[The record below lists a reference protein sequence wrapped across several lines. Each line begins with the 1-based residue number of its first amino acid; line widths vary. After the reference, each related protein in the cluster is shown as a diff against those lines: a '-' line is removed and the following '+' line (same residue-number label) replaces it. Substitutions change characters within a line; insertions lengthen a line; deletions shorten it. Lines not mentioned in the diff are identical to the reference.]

1 MVKLQKL
8 IFAGIIIFLPSQL
21 GLHFWPSWAYVNGIR
36 VDYFSPTLYFTD
48 VLILILV
55 ILEGAKRPMSKL
67 AAPPLGSIKKM
78 LSLRSSMTIFFIAV
92 FILLNI
98 YFSYSPSVS
107 IYKWLKVLELGFL
120 VWFITKNLQLT
131 IKNLKFL
138 IIPIFY
144 ESILAIWQFVNQASV
159 GGLWYFLG
167 ERTFNSSTPGI
178 ANAVINGQMV
188 LRPYGTFPHPNVLT
202 GFLIITGL
210 ILLKFIPQIS
220 RKITALVLVMV
231 IVVLF
236 LTPSRGNLLNGLNIR
251 QQFNNVA
258 INKWISS
265 PVLGTGLGTS
275 PLYATGVKNYALAH
289 QPTHNIY
296 LMLLS
301 ETGAIGLGFFVFLII
316 QIFFKIKNLKFKII
330 LIIILF
336 LGLFD
341 HYWLTLQQGQLLL
354 ALVLGLSSIIKKS

>member
-1 MVKLQKL
+1 MLAKLQK
-8 IFAGIIIFLPSQL
+8 IVFIILLIFLPSQL
-21 GLHFWPSWAYVNGIR
+21 GFHFWPDWAYINGIR

-48 VLILILV
+48 VLVIIFIILNFIPIQSGL
-55 ILEGAKRPMSKL
+55 KKCFKSKK
-67 AAPPLGSIKKM
+67 I
-78 LSLRSSMTIFFIAV
+78 
-92 FILLNI
+92 I
-98 YFSYSPSVS
+98 YFFLFFLSFIVLNTYFSLSPIVTL
-107 IYKWLKVLELGFL
+107 YKWFKFFEFSLFAYCIFLLKSRQSGTPPRR
-120 VWFITKNLQLT
+120 WFKIKILNL
-131 IKNLKFL
+131 L
-138 IIPIFY
+138 IIPILY
-144 ESILAIWQFVNQASV
+144 SCVLAIWQFVNQASV
-159 GGLWYFLG
+159 GGIWYFLG

-210 ILLKFIPQIS
+210 ILIKFIPHIS

-258 INKWISS
+258 VNQWITS
-265 PVLGTGLGTS
+265 PVWGTGLGTS
-275 PLYATGVKNYALAH
+275 SLYTTGVKNYALAH

-296 LMLLS
+296 LLLLS
-301 ETGAIGLGFFVFLII
+301 ETGVLGLIAFLYL
-316 QIFFKIKNLKFKII
+316 IKKRFSL
-330 LIIILF
+330 LLLPILF
-336 LGLFD
+336 IGIFD

-354 ALVLGLSSIIKKS
+354 ALVLGLSSIIKKT